1 MQQGYDTQ
9 ELIEILAAERRA
21 CLEGKRLYV
30 SESAS
35 SGHPILD
42 HFLQTEGLQK
52 YNAFQGF
59 KAAVH
64 AYQQRE
70 KVSGL
75 IWQQVTVRGEQLA
88 FPMVHPQLRALP
100 GDLEQLRSYV
110 APLVDLWGRMTQG
123 LDLYLAVEQGK
134 NFLPAGEADVA
145 AILPRTHWATLQAWE
160 REDFFEILLQLGW
173 GQPGEA
179 AHWRAW
185 PDSGSEYVHG
195 VLPGHRPIC

>member
-9 ELIEILAAERRA
+9 DLIRILENERQA

-42 HFLQTEGLQK
+42 HFLKTEGLQK

-64 AYQQRE
+64 AYQQEE

-75 IWQQVTVRGEQLA
+75 IWQQVTVRGEQLR
-88 FPMVHPQLRALP
+88 FPVIHPQLMALP
-100 GDLEQLRSYV
+100 DDLEQLGGYV
-110 APLVDLWGRMTQG
+110 APLLELWGRMTEG

-134 NFLPAGEADVA
+134 DFVPAQTADVV
-145 AILPRTHWATLQAWE
+145 AIAPRTHWATLQAWE
-160 REDFFEILLQLGW
+160 RDDFFEILLQLGW

-195 VLPGHRPIC
+195 VLPGRKPIC

>member
-1 MQQGYDTQ
+1 MPQVYGTQ
-9 ELIEILAAERRA
+9 DLIEILEAERQA
-21 CLEGKRLYV
+21 CLEGKRLYLD
-30 SESAS
+30 ESAS

-42 HFLQTEGLQK
+42 HFLKTEGLQK

-64 AYQQRE
+64 AYQQQE

-75 IWQQVTVRGEQLA
+75 IWQQVTIRGEHFR
-88 FPMVHPQLRALP
+88 FPVVHPQLMALP
-100 GDLEQLRSYV
+100 NDLVQLKDYV
-110 APLVDLWGRMTQG
+110 APLLERWHRMAEG

-134 NFLPAGEADVA
+134 NFVPVTEADVA

-160 REDFFEILLQLGW
+160 RADFFEILLQLGW
-173 GQPGEA
+173 GQPGDA
-179 AHWRAW
+179 AHWRSW

-195 VLPGHRPIC
+195 VLPGRKPIC

>member
-1 MQQGYDTQ
+1 MPQGYDTQ
-9 ELIEILAAERRA
+9 DLIEILELERQA

-30 SESAS
+30 SELAS

-42 HFLQTEGLQK
+42 HFAKTEGMQK

-64 AYQQRE
+64 VYQQQQ

-75 IWQQVTVRGEQLA
+75 VWQQVTVRGESMGFPVVHSQL
-88 FPMVHPQLRALP
+88 MALP
-100 GDLEQLRSYV
+100 DDLEQLRGYV
-110 APLVDLWGRMTQG
+110 APLLGLWGRMTAG

-134 NFLPAGEADVA
+134 NFLPATEADVA
-145 AILPRTHWATLQAWE
+145 AIAARTHWATLQAWE

-173 GQPGEA
+173 GQPEEA
-179 AHWRAW
+179 AQWRAW
-185 PDSGSEYVHG
+185 PDSGSEYFHG
-195 VLPGHRPIC
+195 VLPGRRPIC

>member
-1 MQQGYDTQ
+1 MPQGYDTQ
-9 ELIEILAAERRA
+9 DLIEILENERQA

-30 SESAS
+30 NESAS

-42 HFLQTEGLQK
+42 HFLKTEGLQK

-64 AYQQRE
+64 AYQQQE

-75 IWQQVTVRGEQLA
+75 IWQRVTVRGESLRYPVVHSQL
-88 FPMVHPQLRALP
+88 MALP
-100 GDLEQLRSYV
+100 DDLKQLKDYV
-110 APLVDLWGRMTQG
+110 PPLLALWGRMTEG
-123 LDLYLAVEQGK
+123 LDLYLAVDQGK
-134 NFLPAGEADVA
+134 DFVSVQEADVA
-145 AILPRTHWATLQAWE
+145 AIVPRTHWAMLQAWE

-195 VLPGHRPIC
+195 VLPGRKPIC